1 MKRMGRLLGSLV
13 LALCLCGGWTTAQ
26 AAELTRGVLQVSQ
39 DWVRKGETV
48 DVTFSLDEGLE
59 MADGL
64 NVVAGTL
71 AVIGGGI
78 VYGLQKKGDLNDDSL
93 VDYDD
98 VALFARHMVGLDS
111 MDTTQ
116 RLAADMDSDGRL
128 TVTDLALLIR
138 AVEKTV
144 RYEVTL
150 NSAGEN
156 RFFEKN
162 EPLQLAFQAQVTYDA
177 AITEVT
183 VDDGGR
189 DHLPGGSHRQRAVY
203 CYHGPVGHGGGQGLP
218 CHLGDAGGRPGGGG
232 AQQHQQRVPEE
243 QTQGGEQHAAAQRP
257 VEAEGR
263 TGAHIVVGFAAQVA
277 AHGAGHAHPEQVVHG
292 VEGQR
297 HRVDQR
303 DGGVLHRVAEHA
315 DKEGVGQVVQDG
327 HQRTDDDGG
336 GQLQHGAGHRHA
348 LKQVFLA
355 LALFH
360 LDRGS
365 HFPGGSDER
374 SHAFSFQYTIAS
386 PFCHLAGH
394 RRKKLPARS

>member
-13 LALCLCGGWTTAQ
+13 LALCLCGGWTTAR

-48 DVTFSLDEGLE
+48 DGTFSLDEGLE

-64 NVVAGTL
+64 NVVAGLL
-71 AVIGGGI
+71 AVIGGGV

-183 VDDGGR
+183 VDGTTY
-189 DHLPGGSHRQRAVY
+189 PAEATGSGLYTVTMDPSDTAGVKVCHVTSVTLA
-203 CYHGPVGHGGGQGLP
+203 GGQEV
-218 CHLGDAGGRPGGGG
+218 A
-232 AQQHQQRVPEE
+232 VPSS
-243 QTQGGEQHAAAQRP
+243 TSSGSRKSRHK
-257 VEAEGR
+257 AENS
-263 TGAHIVVGFAAQVA
+263 T
-277 AHGAGHAHPEQVVHG
+277 P
-292 VEGQR
+292 
-297 HRVDQR
+297 
-303 DGGVLHRVAEHA
+303 LHSA
-315 DKEGVGQVVQDG
+315 
-327 HQRTDDDGG
+327 
-336 GQLQHGAGHRHA
+336 
-348 LKQVFLA
+348 
-355 LALFH
+355 
-360 LDRGS
+360 
-365 HFPGGSDER
+365 P
-374 SHAFSFQYTIAS
+374 
-386 PFCHLAGH
+386 
-394 RRKKLPARS
+394 

>member
-1 MKRMGRLLGSLV
+1 MGGHPHGDLRGGQRPERHRAPGHQTAGEQRRAGRRDGPGQSHAGTHGDAHPYPRTGPHRHREPRHPGERPTPLAGIDEVPARDRTVFYIAGGIVLLLLLLV
-13 LALCLCGGWTTAQ
+13 LLAIRRRWLNKKAGRILAALL
-26 AAELTRGVLQVSQ
+26 VV
-39 DWVRKGETV
+39 
-48 DVTFSLDEGLE
+48 GL
-59 MADGL
+59 
-64 NVVAGTL
+64 L

-183 VDDGGR
+183 VDGTTY
-189 DHLPGGSHRQRAVY
+189 PAEATGS
-203 CYHGPVGHGGGQGLP
+203 GLYTVTMDP
-218 CHLGDAGGRPGGGG
+218 SDTAGVKVCH
-232 AQQHQQRVPEE
+232 V
-243 QTQGGEQHAAAQRP
+243 TS
-257 VEAEGR
+257 V
-263 TGAHIVVGFAAQVA
+263 T
-277 AHGAGHAHPEQVVHG
+277 
-292 VEGQR
+292 
-297 HRVDQR
+297 
-303 DGGVLHRVAEHA
+303 
-315 DKEGVGQVVQDG
+315 
-327 HQRTDDDGG
+327 
-336 GQLQHGAGHRHA
+336 
-348 LKQVFLA
+348 
-355 LALFH
+355 
-360 LDRGS
+360 
-365 HFPGGSDER
+365 
-374 SHAFSFQYTIAS
+374 
-386 PFCHLAGH
+386 LAGDQEVAVPSSTSSGS
-394 RRKKLPARS
+394 RKSRHKAENSTPLHSAP

>member
-13 LALCLCGGWTTAQ
+13 LALCLCGGWTTAR

-150 NSAGEN
+150 NSAGG
-156 RFFEKN
+156 
-162 EPLQLAFQAQVTYDA
+162 EP
-177 AITEVT
+177 
-183 VDDGGR
+183 
-189 DHLPGGSHRQRAVY
+189 
-203 CYHGPVGHGGGQGLP
+203 
-218 CHLGDAGGRPGGGG
+218 
-232 AQQHQQRVPEE
+232 
-243 QTQGGEQHAAAQRP
+243 
-257 VEAEGR
+257 
-263 TGAHIVVGFAAQVA
+263 
-277 AHGAGHAHPEQVVHG
+277 
-292 VEGQR
+292 
-297 HRVDQR
+297 
-303 DGGVLHRVAEHA
+303 
-315 DKEGVGQVVQDG
+315 
-327 HQRTDDDGG
+327 
-336 GQLQHGAGHRHA
+336 
-348 LKQVFLA
+348 FL
-355 LALFH
+355 
-360 LDRGS
+360 
-365 HFPGGSDER
+365 
-374 SHAFSFQYTIAS
+374 
-386 PFCHLAGH
+386 
-394 RRKKLPARS
+394 

>member
-71 AVIGGGI
+71 AVIGGI

-177 AITEVT
+177 AITDVT
-183 VDDGGR
+183 VDGTTY
-189 DHLPGGSHRQRAVY
+189 PAESTGSGLYTVTMY
-203 CYHGPVGHGGGQGLP
+203 PSDTGGQGLP

-243 QTQGGEQHAAAQRP
+243 QAQGGEQHAAAQCP

-292 VEGQR
+292 IEGQR

-303 DGGVLHRVAEHA
+303 DSGVLHRVAEHA

-386 PFCHLAGH
+386 PFCHLAG
-394 RRKKLPARS
+394 RRQKKLPARS